1 MMMAEHLADKRRWE
15 ESMTRDADGVLYGV
29 EGDIEDD
36 GLLPGTSLSFL
47 VLSHSLFFFFF
58 YMPGFQRGKGHL
70 ICWMTL
76 PIFSFL
82 TIYWGTVY

>member
-1 MMMAEHLADKRRWE
+1 MMAEHLADKRRWE

-47 VLSHSLFFFFF
+47 VLSHSLFFFSFTCLDF
-58 YMPGFQRGKGHL
+58 REGKV
-70 ICWMTL
+70 I
-76 PIFSFL
+76 
-82 TIYWGTVY
+82 